1 MKRIIGAAVSLCLL
15 AGSQAFAQTPAKQ
28 AVETTTK
35 QTGPGPTLKT
45 ETQSVTGTVKE
56 YEAGKKIRL
65 SGPGDKSY
73 SFDLGENAKL
83 EGAIVVGQ
91 MATVKYSKGTDGK
104 ETVLVISEATA
115 NALTAADAPKMHSE
129 STTKSSGPAAS
140 TKTKTEVVVGT
151 VKEYEAG
158 KSITVTGPNSK
169 DYSFD
174 LTDMASSKTAVTVG
188 QRVKVTFT
196 KSDSGVKATTIVA
209 YPHKG

>member
-1 MKRIIGAAVSLCLL
+1 MKRIIGTAVGVCLL
-15 AGSQAFAQTPAKQ
+15 AGSQAIAQTPEKQ

-35 QTGPGPTLKT
+35 QTGLGATLKS
-45 ETQSVTGTVKE
+45 ETQSVSGTVKK
-56 YEAGKKIRL
+56 YEAGKTIEL

-73 SFDLGENAKL
+73 SFDLGENARV

-91 MATVKYSKGTDGK
+91 MATVKYTKGTDGK
-104 ETVLVISEATA
+104 ETVAVVSEATA

-129 STTKSSGPAAS
+129 STKTESGPAAS
-140 TKTKTEVVVGT
+140 TKTKTEVVIGT

-158 KSITVTGPNSK
+158 KSIKVTGPDAK

-174 LTDMASSKTAVTVG
+174 LTDMAAPKKAVTVG
-188 QRVKVTFT
+188 ERVKITFT
-196 KSDSGVKATTIVA
+196 KSDGGSKATTIVA